1 MATSHT
7 ASAGNYILGVTAV
20 PTAILF
26 DATSFAGGQ
35 VLVIKDE
42 SGVASST
49 NSIILNASASQT
61 IDGASNIEIE
71 SPYGS
76 VLIYSNGTNWFIY

>member
-1 MATSHT
+1 
-7 ASAGNYILGVTAV
+7 V
-20 PTAILF
+20 PTEILF

-42 SGVASST
+42 SGAASAT
-49 NSIILNASASQT
+49 NTITLNASASQT
-61 IDGASNIEIE
+61 IDGASSIEIE

-76 VLIYSNGTNWFIY
+76 VLLYSNGSNWFIY